1 MPVFAKNIRFNDGE
15 QPTIDGVEFP
25 WRLSDE
31 GVHLDFEPGMSTL
44 CLPVL
49 VKVPLTVFTTHSIG
63 GIPCPNSRP
72 SPSPSRPSPAPPASR
87 GRLERQRRRRMHD
100 MATQGHRH
108 PAGLGHPT
116 WQAIRGRTGRS

>member
-49 VKVPLTVFTTHSIG
+49 VKLPLTVFTTHFVG
-63 GIPCPNSRP
+63 GILMPEQQTQSEPVQARSGT
-72 SPSPSRPSPAPPASR
+72 A
-87 GRLERQRRRRMHD
+87 RQPWT
-100 MATQGHRH
+100 A
-108 PAGLGHPT
+108 
-116 WQAIRGRTGRS
+116 